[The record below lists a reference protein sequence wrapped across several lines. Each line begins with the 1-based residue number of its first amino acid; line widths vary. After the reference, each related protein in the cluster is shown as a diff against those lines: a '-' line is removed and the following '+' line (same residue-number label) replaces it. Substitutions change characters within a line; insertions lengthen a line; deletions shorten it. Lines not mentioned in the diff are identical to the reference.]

1 MSVKEKSTKQ
11 AKLTRTYTQQPLK
24 SRSHNLLVKLIGSR
38 KKGNKKNKKQKNI
51 VKLRLILGI

>member
-1 MSVKEKSTKQ
+1 MSIKEKSTKQ

-24 SRSHNLLVKLIGSR
+24 SRSHNPLKLIGSR
-38 KKGNKKNKKQKNI
+38 KKGNKNKKQKNI

>member
-1 MSVKEKSTKQ
+1 MSIKEKSTKQ

-24 SRSHNLLVKLIGSR
+24 SRSHNLLAKLIGSR
-38 KKGNKKNKKQKNI
+38 KKGNKNKKQKNI